1 MPVKTT
7 TISPRPLLR
16 TSALLGGG
24 LLLGISSIA
33 LQGCEEGD
41 SPLSGLAEKC
51 GLVCPT
57 EGIAQGN
64 ASISGLASVDS
75 FFGAVVDFTAAADGV
90 DAKIRAELD
99 AIALGLG
106 LPEGAAAGEI
116 RTKIEERL
124 MFAVAGGLQVKYQ
137 EPKCEAS
144 VEVAASAAASCDA
157 EVDPG
162 SVQVQCQGSCDI
174 DASAQADCQASGT
187 LTCVGQAPNLQCEGS
202 CTGTCEL
209 MGAATC
215 DGTCRGTC
223 TGECTVLDSQGNCAG
238 ACDGNCQ
245 GECELS
251 AGGMCNGKCQGECEY
266 TPPGGMCDANV
277 KARCEA
283 MVEAN
288 VECKGG
294 CEGEA
299 TPPMV
304 KAECEAT
311 VEAKAK
317 ASVECTP
324 PSVEITWQWSATIDG
339 DLQAQAN
346 FRAWVNSFRG
356 QLAGLLAA
364 TAKAK
369 ILADLAVNLAGAAE
383 GAVQGSIEDL
393 SVEADLKT
401 SIGAGCALLQ
411 LPDAVNLINAAG
423 GQLTASVTASGE
435 VFAAIGG

>member
-1 MPVKTT
+1 MAEKTT
-7 TISPRPLLR
+7 NTSPRPLLR

-24 LLLGISSIA
+24 LLLGISSFA
-33 LQGCEEGD
+33 LQGCEDGE
-41 SPLSGLAEKC
+41 SPLGDLPAKC
-51 GLVCPT
+51 GLVCPV

-75 FFGAVVDFTAAADGV
+75 FFGAVVDFTAAAEGV

-99 AIALGLG
+99 AMALGLG
-106 LPEGAAAGEI
+106 LPEGATGAEI
-116 RTKIEERL
+116 RAKIEGRI
-124 MFAVAGGLQVKYQ
+124 MAAVDGGLTVRYQ

-144 VEVAASAAASCDA
+144 VEVAASAAAACDT

-174 DASAQADCQASGT
+174 DASAQADCQANGT
-187 LTCVGQAPNLQCEGS
+187 LTCVGQAPNLQCEGT

-223 TGECTVLDSQGNCAG
+223 TGECSVLDSQGNCAG

-251 AGGMCNGKCQGECEY
+251 AGGTCTGSCQGDCEY

-277 KARCEA
+277 TARCEA
-283 MVEAN
+283 MAEAN

-304 KAECEAT
+304 KAECEAS

-324 PSVEITWQWSATIDG
+324 PSVEITWQWNASLDAEG
-339 DLQAQAN
+339 QAN

-369 ILADLAVNLAGAAE
+369 ILADLAVNLAAAAD
-383 GAVQGSIEDL
+383 GAVKGGIEDL
-393 SVEADLKT
+393 STEADLKI
-401 SIGAGCALLQ
+401 SIGAGCALKE
-411 LPDAVNLINAAG
+411 LPDAVNMINAAG
-423 GQLTASVTASGE
+423 GQLAGSVSASGE